1 APTRRSFLQSA
12 SLASLATAA
21 APYWFAH
28 SSTAAPLRSPND
40 RPVLGC
46 IGTGDRW
53 IAVGP
58 QAMNFSDRAAVCDV
72 DRNDIDVVTI
82 LTHKHG
88 SRAAQPFH
96 CAPPNLIGLSFF
108 NRTVAEGKTQ
118 FIPGTLARISCR
130 QNALVLTRGPL

>member
-1 APTRRSFLQSA
+1 
-12 SLASLATAA
+12 
-21 APYWFAH
+21 
-28 SSTAAPLRSPND
+28 
-40 RPVLGC
+40 VLGC

-72 DRNDIDVVTI
+72 DRNHVEKGRETALRKRSPPVAERSVEMFEDYRKLLDRNDIDVVTI

>member
-1 APTRRSFLQSA
+1 M
-12 SLASLATAA
+12 
-21 APYWFAH
+21 
-28 SSTAAPLRSPND
+28 
-40 RPVLGC
+40 LGC

-72 DRNDIDVVTI
+72 DRNHVEKGRETALKKQSKPGAERTVEMFEDYRKLLDRNDIDVVTI

-118 FIPGTLARISCR
+118 FIPGTLAR
-130 QNALVLTRGPL
+130 